1 MCVHAVK
8 ISESDDLTLR
18 VLNAVIGGA
27 DAPCP
32 RRVSYCEIAR
42 GIGTTEETVRYHIRK
57 LVRMGYLR
65 VSAAGYEPT
74 GKVLFLPDVGDLN
87 EAAHADPPDRRPRVR
102 GGKPPI

>member
-8 ISESDDLTLR
+8 IAESDDLTLR

-42 GIGTTEETVRYHIRK
+42 EVGATEETVSSRLH
-57 LVRMGYLR
+57 
-65 VSAAGYEPT
+65 
-74 GKVLFLPDVGDLN
+74 
-87 EAAHADPPDRRPRVR
+87 R
-102 GGKPPI
+102 GL